1 MPPHTHCVLAPPF
14 NGDVLAKPKQTATPA
29 VPPAAVDE
37 GNTLVERLDVTAEV
51 AEGLPGH
58 APRAAVTLVAHF
70 VNTSTVPVEGRF
82 ACPVDTQAAVGAVSL
97 KVGERTTQAHAV
109 SQDTA
114 DTTFDDA
121 VAGGKRSLH
130 VDGASLVSE
139 GVLRLSVGLL
149 PPGERVAATVT
160 YLTDLALDH
169 VDEAGGYVHRLV
181 VPLVGDAAVPART
194 GSGAGASADV
204 YDVSARVY
212 ACAGSAALLSSPTHN
227 MAFAADSSTL
237 FTPDR
242 DLVVHCTVAHAA
254 GGSASVAVSSD
265 AAVPAAYRHAFAL
278 PVDVPG
284 CVRAGGGKVA
294 VLLDCGPEVSAAA
307 VLDEGKRFCSAMVRA
322 LPEGTSVAVASLGL
336 GDMPPLRVL
345 KDGGVR
351 EEVLGKVSR
360 MKAAGGG
367 RLSAARL
374 ASALRG
380 VVQTHGAD
388 TEVVVVMP
396 GCTESSRGELQAAV
410 SASELTVH
418 AVSVGHAAGRGLVEA
433 VAQAGGGL
441 FTHVALQE
449 KVRRKAD
456 ALVEGMQKALPA
468 AASRC
473 VTTSTPGVR
482 LCVDG
487 PLSGKRDNVVRGFA
501 AEGVET
507 VTLACAGLDWSH
519 TFTLPPPR
527 AAVLLRELHACVAA
541 AALRT
546 ATPEDT
552 HLIATA
558 FDMPSAHTSLVAT
571 DTAVY
576 TGSVA
581 GFSTRSVEAPAAA
594 AMRAPKAVG
603 ARVPSAQSDTRAQG
617 KRSKSAEMRG
627 SLQMLLS
634 CMQIR
639 SAVDPVVD
647 PVDPVVSQDGWFF
660 RRDPQSQN
668 LEPQEQHQQ
677 NQSHAPPRNAQDTTL
692 PQLAQAR
699 AASGARLGSAQPDPG
714 ENHRTQRSRSTLS
727 SQLPLSSLAAGLV
740 QSVAGHEATVPYVQ
754 DPRTQH
760 ARQSRSQPSVL
771 QCSTSL
777 LSVSAM
783 QAQAMP
789 QDMTRVPVQ
798 SDTQVC
804 LLRVHTPPHKTQ
816 IPLSVDQQPQADE
829 FNQRGTHQ
837 HQTRDQ
843 LQHQIRE
850 QLQQNQ
856 PKTDQQTQQTRFTQ
870 LDPQDQLQQQI
881 RSQFQQLDP
890 DPQQQTQQTRFT
902 QLDPQDQLQQQQIRS
917 QFQQLDPDPQHQLQ
931 QQIRDQVQQLRTK
944 TDQQTQQTRFTQLDP
959 QDQLQQQQIRSQFQQ
974 LDPDPQQQTQQ
985 TRFTQLDPQ
994 DQLQQQSRDQVQ
1006 QLRTKTDQQTQQ
1018 TRFTQLDPQDQLQQ
1032 QQIRSQFQQLDPDP
1046 QHQLQQQIRD
1056 QVQQLRTK
1064 TDQQTQQTRFTQ
1076 LDPQDQLQ
1084 QQQIRSQFQQLDPD
1098 PQQQTQQTRF
1108 TQLDPQDQLQQ
1119 QIRDQVQQLRTK
1131 TDQQTQQTRFTQ
1143 LDPQDQLQQQQIR
1156 SQFQQLDP
1164 DPQQQ
1169 TQQTRFTQLD
1179 PQDQLQQQQ
1188 IRSQFQQLDPD
1199 PQHQLQQQI
1208 RDQVQQLRTKT
1219 DQQTQQTRFTQL
1231 DPQDQLQQQQIRSQF
1246 QQLDPDPQHQL
1257 QQQIRDQVQQL
1268 RTKTDQQTQQTR
1280 FTQLDPQDQLQQ
1292 QQIRS
1297 QFQQLDPD
1305 PQQQTQQTRFTQLDP
1320 QDQLQQ
1326 QIRDQ
1331 VQQALALQRLA
1342 ASPTDAESYYALAQ
1356 LLAKGQ
1362 CVTLQ
1367 TGEVMDRV
1375 QLLKRAIALAPEDA
1389 KLYRALGE
1397 SIDGD
1402 STVLESGVVC
1412 TKAALLAM

>member
-1 MPPHTHCVLAPPF
+1 MSFSL
-14 NGDVLAKPKQTATPA
+14 Q
-29 VPPAAVDE
+29 E
-37 GNTLVERLDVTAEV
+37 SSLVERLDVTAEV

-114 DTTFDDA
+114 DNTFDDA

-181 VPLVGDAAVPART
+181 VPLVGDAAAPART
-194 GSGAGASADV
+194 GSGAGAGAGASADV

-254 GGSASVAVSSD
+254 GGSASVAVSID

-322 LPEGTSVAVASLGL
+322 LPEGTSVAVAGLGL

-360 MKAAGGG
+360 MKASGGG

-388 TEVVVVMP
+388 TEVVVVMS

-410 SASELTVH
+410 SASGLTVH

-603 ARVPSAQSDTRAQG
+603 ARVPSAQSDTRVHGTARPRSPPVRLLQSLSHVTETARYRAESEEDDDVLSQELAPEEPLAIADAAEPERDALYSAPLDEVVEELSLHLEGDTLEG
-617 KRSKSAEMRG
+617 KCDDDSALETLASMPMRSEDVLAVSPTPAAPSYGRLAAVPAPAAAPASGAAPKTAKSRKPKGEPLPKKKKKETKNDKKTVLEGVAKSAEQDSLQKSASSSGFKPVAKAMQWLMGSRGVASSAPAPSPSPTASAGAPSNSSAPAGDTPISSTSSPTTRSHKAGAKLAQRG
-627 SLQMLLS
+627 SASKNGAAKAAPRPQAATPSPRTSSLCESMDAGERADMNVMAEVSEKQSLRRRAS
-634 CMQIR
+634 P
-639 SAVDPVVD
+639 SAPS
-647 PVDPVVSQDGWFF
+647 PP
-660 RRDPQSQN
+660 P
-668 LEPQEQHQQ
+668 PPPAA
-677 NQSHAPPRNAQDTTL
+677 APSKKSAPLADHMSSSSRTAEAKFAQRKSATGKV
-692 PQLAQAR
+692 PAR
-699 AASGARLGSAQPDPG
+699 AVPMPSAPQG
-714 ENHRTQRSRSTLS
+714 
-727 SQLPLSSLAAGLV
+727 
-740 QSVAGHEATVPYVQ
+740 
-754 DPRTQH
+754 
-760 ARQSRSQPSVL
+760 
-771 QCSTSL
+771 
-777 LSVSAM
+777 SVS
-783 QAQAMP
+783 
-789 QDMTRVPVQ
+789 
-798 SDTQVC
+798 
-804 LLRVHTPPHKTQ
+804 
-816 IPLSVDQQPQADE
+816 SVTSKASYESVGGGGGAVLEKYCEEDSFFAE
-829 FNQRGTHQ
+829 
-837 HQTRDQ
+837 
-843 LQHQIRE
+843 E
-850 QLQQNQ
+850 
-856 PKTDQQTQQTRFTQ
+856 
-870 LDPQDQLQQQI
+870 
-881 RSQFQQLDP
+881 S
-890 DPQQQTQQTRFT
+890 
-902 QLDPQDQLQQQQIRS
+902 
-917 QFQQLDPDPQHQLQ
+917 
-931 QQIRDQVQQLRTK
+931 
-944 TDQQTQQTRFTQLDP
+944 
-959 QDQLQQQQIRSQFQQ
+959 
-974 LDPDPQQQTQQ
+974 
-985 TRFTQLDPQ
+985 
-994 DQLQQQSRDQVQ
+994 SRASASSVEGEEAVW
-1006 QLRTKTDQQTQQ
+1006 R
-1018 TRFTQLDPQDQLQQ
+1018 RPEM
-1032 QQIRSQFQQLDPDP
+1032 S
-1046 QHQLQQQIRD
+1046 
-1056 QVQQLRTK
+1056 
-1064 TDQQTQQTRFTQ
+1064 
-1076 LDPQDQLQ
+1076 
-1084 QQQIRSQFQQLDPD
+1084 
-1098 PQQQTQQTRF
+1098 
-1108 TQLDPQDQLQQ
+1108 
-1119 QIRDQVQQLRTK
+1119 
-1131 TDQQTQQTRFTQ
+1131 
-1143 LDPQDQLQQQQIR
+1143 
-1156 SQFQQLDP
+1156 
-1164 DPQQQ
+1164 
-1169 TQQTRFTQLD
+1169 
-1179 PQDQLQQQQ
+1179 
-1188 IRSQFQQLDPD
+1188 
-1199 PQHQLQQQI
+1199 
-1208 RDQVQQLRTKT
+1208 
-1219 DQQTQQTRFTQL
+1219 
-1231 DPQDQLQQQQIRSQF
+1231 
-1246 QQLDPDPQHQL
+1246 
-1257 QQQIRDQVQQL
+1257 
-1268 RTKTDQQTQQTR
+1268 
-1280 FTQLDPQDQLQQ
+1280 
-1292 QQIRS
+1292 
-1297 QFQQLDPD
+1297 
-1305 PQQQTQQTRFTQLDP
+1305 
-1320 QDQLQQ
+1320 
-1326 QIRDQ
+1326 
-1331 VQQALALQRLA
+1331 LALQRLA